1 MAMFLIR
8 RIGHGILVLWLI
20 SVAVFALFFVAPSN
34 VAQTLAGRQGT
45 PETIALIKHRLGLDL
60 PVWQQ
65 YLHFLGNA
73 VKGNLGYDY
82 YHQVPVTHI
91 IGQALPI
98 TVSLALGAAVL
109 WLALGVFNGVISATH
124 PRSLADRG
132 LTLFAL
138 FFYSFPSFLLGL
150 LLLYFL
156 YFRLTLSGFGWF
168 PAGGYAPLAGGI
180 GPWFQHL
187 LLPWVALALLLAAT
201 YTRLT
206 RGSMLD
212 VLGEDYIRTARSKGI
227 RESRVVVVHGLR
239 SALTPVVTQFGIDLG
254 QLIGGVVVTE
264 TVFSLPGA
272 RTDRG
277 HRDQPA
283 GPTSDHRHRPVRLGG
298 RRGGEHPRRH
308 RVRRTRSTRPTALAV
323 PEDGGMWPVLRY
335 VVPRD
340 RCLWR
345 GWDRVLRGWPTGRD
359 RYAGDVRRPAA
370 NGRRARG
377 ARPAPD

>member
-8 RIGHGILVLWLI
+8 RIGHGLLVLWLI
-20 SVAVFALFFVAPSN
+20 SIAVFGLFFVAPSN
-34 VAQTLAGRQGT
+34 VAQTLAGRQAT

-60 PVWQQ
+60 PVWKQ

-73 VKGNLGYDY
+73 LKGNLGYDY
-82 YHQVPVTHI
+82 YHQVPVTKI
-91 IGQALPI
+91 IAQALPI

-109 WLALGVFNGVISATH
+109 WLLLGVFNGVISATH
-124 PRSLADRG
+124 PRTLADRG

-156 YFRLTLSGFGWF
+156 YFRLTLAGFNWF
-168 PAGGYAPLAGGI
+168 PAGGYAPIVDGV

-187 LLPWVALALLLAAT
+187 VLPWVALALLLAAT

-254 QLIGGVVVTE
+254 QLVGGVVVIE
-264 TVFSLPGA
+264 TVFSLPGLGQTA
-272 RTDRG
+272 VVAINQQDLPVIIGIVLFASAAVVVANILVDIGYAVLDPR
-277 HRDQPA
+277 
-283 GPTSDHRHRPVRLGG
+283 VRL
-298 RRGGEHPRRH
+298 H
-308 RVRRTRSTRPTALAV
+308 
-323 PEDGGMWPVLRY
+323 
-335 VVPRD
+335 
-340 RCLWR
+340 
-345 GWDRVLRGWPTGRD
+345 
-359 RYAGDVRRPAA
+359 
-370 NGRRARG
+370 
-377 ARPAPD
+377 

>member
-20 SVAVFALFFVAPSN
+20 SIAVFGLFFVAPSN
-34 VAQTLAGRQGT
+34 VAQTLAGRQAT

-60 PVWQQ
+60 PVWKQ

-73 VKGNLGYDY
+73 LKGNLGYDY
-82 YHQVPVTHI
+82 YHQVPVTKI
-91 IGQALPI
+91 IAQALPI

-109 WLALGVFNGVISATH
+109 WLLLGVFNGVISATH

-156 YFRLTLSGFGWF
+156 YFRLTLAGFNWF
-168 PAGGYAPLAGGI
+168 PAGGYSPIAAGV

-187 LLPWVALALLLAAT
+187 VLPWVALALLLAAT

-227 RESRVVVVHGLR
+227 SESRVVVVHGLR
-239 SALTPVVTQFGIDLG
+239 SALTPVITQFGIDLG

-264 TVFSLPGA
+264 TVFSLPGLGQTA
-272 RTDRG
+272 VVAINQQDLPVIIGIVLFASAAVVVANILVDIGYAVLDPR
-277 HRDQPA
+277 
-283 GPTSDHRHRPVRLGG
+283 VRL
-298 RRGGEHPRRH
+298 H
-308 RVRRTRSTRPTALAV
+308 
-323 PEDGGMWPVLRY
+323 
-335 VVPRD
+335 
-340 RCLWR
+340 
-345 GWDRVLRGWPTGRD
+345 
-359 RYAGDVRRPAA
+359 
-370 NGRRARG
+370 
-377 ARPAPD
+377 

>member
-1 MAMFLIR
+1 MALFLIR
-8 RIGHGILVLWLI
+8 RLGHGLLVLWLI
-20 SVAVFALFFVAPSN
+20 TVAVFGLFFVAPSN
-34 VAQTLAGRQGT
+34 VAQTLAGRQAT

-60 PVWQQ
+60 PVWKQ
-65 YLHFLGNA
+65 YLHFVENA
-73 VKGNLGYDY
+73 ARGNLGYDY
-82 YHQVPVTHI
+82 YHQVPVTTI

-109 WLALGVFNGVISATH
+109 WLALGIFNGVISAVH

-156 YFRLTLSGFGWF
+156 YFRLTLAGYHWF
-168 PAGGYAPLAGGI
+168 PAGGYSPLTSGA

-227 RESRVVVVHGLR
+227 RESRVIVRHGLR

-254 QLIGGVVVTE
+254 QLIGGVVVIE
-264 TVFSLPGA
+264 TVFSLPGLGQTA
-272 RTDRG
+272 VVAINQQDLPVIIGIVLFASAAVVIANILVDIAYAVLDPR
-277 HRDQPA
+277 
-283 GPTSDHRHRPVRLGG
+283 VRL
-298 RRGGEHPRRH
+298 H
-308 RVRRTRSTRPTALAV
+308 
-323 PEDGGMWPVLRY
+323 
-335 VVPRD
+335 
-340 RCLWR
+340 
-345 GWDRVLRGWPTGRD
+345 
-359 RYAGDVRRPAA
+359 
-370 NGRRARG
+370 
-377 ARPAPD
+377 